1 MRQKKEKEN
10 GKNRL
15 NFMMIRLFLVFI
27 NTHFLKDT
35 FKHQGLRKQL
45 VSILKNKGI
54 NDKFVLD
61 AIQNIPRHLFMD
73 SSFLDHAYQDKAFPI
88 GADQTIS
95 QPYTVAF
102 QTELLKVNK
111 GDKMTLLY
119 DYLIGNE
126 FGEQW
131 KAVGEGF
138 RQMRQSIQRERD
150 AMEKLWK
157 SREKQLEKVLLN
169 AMHIK
174 GSIEGIAGADAINL
188 NLLDDEEQVTLEE

>member
-1 MRQKKEKEN
+1 M
-10 GKNRL
+10 
-15 NFMMIRLFLVFI
+15 
-27 NTHFLKDT
+27 
-35 FKHQGLRKQL
+35 
-45 VSILKNKGI
+45 
-54 NDKFVLD
+54 
-61 AIQNIPRHLFMD
+61 
-73 SSFLDHAYQDKAFPI
+73 
-88 GADQTIS
+88 
-95 QPYTVAF
+95 
-102 QTELLKVNK
+102 
-111 GDKMTLLY
+111 Y

-174 GSIEGIAGADAINL
+174 GSIEGIAGADVIHMD
-188 NLLDDEEQVTLEE
+188 LLEEDETLELEE